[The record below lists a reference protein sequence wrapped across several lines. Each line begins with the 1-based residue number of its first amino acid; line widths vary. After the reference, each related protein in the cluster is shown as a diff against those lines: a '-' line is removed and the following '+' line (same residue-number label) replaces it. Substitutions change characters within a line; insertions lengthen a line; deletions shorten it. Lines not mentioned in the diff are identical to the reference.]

1 MKAPAARLVSLLLV
15 VLVPA
20 VGRATGGGPTGCIHI
35 CEDRWEAH
43 VLGGGS
49 GPCVV
54 EGHVEVIAG
63 SVIDCDTLDVEVSA
77 ANSSLTVE
85 DGGFRLRANSLTVTG
100 SGREIT
106 ATCTAAGAFGFE
118 INVVED
124 ITDSSSGRLSATCSY
139 GGGHIRLRAGDAVT
153 LSGNKT
159 EANGDGIGADAGSVT
174 IRAGG
179 DVTTSVAVEAL
190 NTKSLGYANGGEIEI
205 KGDDLSIGGNLTAT
219 GTNESGGSIT
229 LEAGGTVGIT
239 AGTVSASSSQG
250 DGDGGDIEIEAG
262 GAYSSSQQLKALG
275 HNTNGRGGTVTIA
288 AESIVQDAAITASGG
303 VGGGDITLESRG
315 GPIEIGTNA
324 GSAFDLDVTRSSNN
338 PGDGG
343 TISVVSQGGD
353 VTIDGTVDLDASG
366 AGSGAGGVVE
376 VEGVEITTDQGS
388 GIRANAGTSGDGGEV
403 TLRGREALDLDGA
416 LSANN
421 GGLVS
426 LIYRETTPT
435 KGTNYSCT
443 GTCEDLDAPDLAEH
457 CGDGILRAA
466 SSEECDGLDLDGET
480 CTSQSQ
486 GTGDLACDSAC
497 EFDYAGCSGP

>member
-1 MKAPAARLVSLLLV
+1 MA
-15 VLVPA
+15 
-20 VGRATGGGPTGCIHI
+20 GPQQ
-35 CEDRWEAH
+35 
-43 VLGGGS
+43 L
-49 GPCVV
+49 
-54 EGHVEVIAG
+54 
-63 SVIDCDTLDVEVSA
+63 
-77 ANSSLTVE
+77 
-85 DGGFRLRANSLTVTG
+85 
-100 SGREIT
+100 
-106 ATCTAAGAFGFE
+106 GAFE
-118 INVVED
+118 PLPLE
-124 ITDSSSGRLSATCSY
+124 
-139 GGGHIRLRAGDAVT
+139 
-153 LSGNKT
+153 
-159 EANGDGIGADAGSVT
+159 
-174 IRAGG
+174 
-179 DVTTSVAVEAL
+179 
-190 NTKSLGYANGGEIEI
+190 
-205 KGDDLSIGGNLTAT
+205 
-219 GTNESGGSIT
+219 GGSIT

-466 SSEECDGLDLDGET
+466 SSEECDGLDLGGET

-497 EFDYAGCSGP
+497 EFD